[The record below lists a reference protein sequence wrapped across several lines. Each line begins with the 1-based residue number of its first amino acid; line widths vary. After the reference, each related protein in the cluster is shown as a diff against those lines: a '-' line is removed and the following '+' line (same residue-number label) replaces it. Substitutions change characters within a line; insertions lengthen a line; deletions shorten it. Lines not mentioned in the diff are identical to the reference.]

1 MSVNFAPATRADI
14 NLAIEASPEYLR
26 PILESVRDHHV
37 AMLFVG
43 QSDAPFRMP
52 TKSDRPNIVIIG
64 DDFDQAIGPE
74 GFHMPSIRRAIR
86 ACDAFAIVSSG
97 PQAVVYASIAV
108 TAAASRRNVMLIE
121 TRPEQE
127 IPWLALVQKLAP
139 RRHIWLAT
147 VKGGHA

>member
-52 TKSDRPNIVIIG
+52 PKSEIPTIVIIG
-64 DDFDQAIGPE
+64 DDFDQAVGPE
-74 GFHMPSIRRAIR
+74 GFRRR
-86 ACDAFAIVSSG
+86 SSLS
-97 PQAVVYASIAV
+97 ASAASSIAMAGRILKACSPCMPRLA
-108 TAAASRRNVMLIE
+108 TISGKTRMAIWCFSAAACRLRRRST
-121 TRPEQE
+121 TRC
-127 IPWLALVQKLAP
+127 ALD
-139 RRHIWLAT
+139 
-147 VKGGHA
+147 